1 MSRTFRR
8 QPFKDRDSMDAKKTI
23 DIALEQIELEEQ
35 LQEAEEEWEFST
47 EIPDYELNC
56 KDFV

>member
-1 MSRTFRR
+1 
-8 QPFKDRDSMDAKKTI
+8 MDAKKTI